1 LHGPNLFHLRW
12 ILNSVFILRNPDSYE
27 ISLLTRDSSIFHLD
41 FLLVSIL
48 DIAISSASRM
58 GTRTLELAKK
68 FNGVNKQD
76 EGFVEIEPRG
86 VLILCLENKGRLAE
100 CKKFW

>member
-1 LHGPNLFHLRW
+1 
-12 ILNSVFILRNPDSYE
+12 
-27 ISLLTRDSSIFHLD
+27 
-41 FLLVSIL
+41 
-48 DIAISSASRM
+48 M

-68 FNGVNKQD
+68 SNGVNEQD
-76 EGFVEIEPRG
+76 EGFVGIEPRG